1 MKRAVALVVPAAII
15 TGVVLFY
22 FLFDARKITWL
33 PQCPFHLLTGLYCPG
48 CGSQRALSS
57 LLHGEFLQATRF
69 NVLMVASLPLLFYS
83 ALVQVINKTTGNTF
97 IQKIFY
103 SSLFVRIV
111 LIIILVFWVL
121 RNLPVFPFYF
131 LSPQQ
136 L

>member
-1 MKRAVALVVPAAII
+1 MKRAVALLAPAAII
-15 TGVVLFY
+15 SGIVLFY

-33 PQCPFHLLTGLYCPG
+33 PQCPFHFFTGLYCPG

-57 LLHGEFLQATRF
+57 LLHGEILQATRF
-69 NVLMVASLPLLFYS
+69 NVLMVASIPLLFYS
-83 ALVQVINKTTGNTF
+83 AMVQVINKTTGNTF

-103 SSLFVRIV
+103 SSVFVRVV
-111 LIIILVFWVL
+111 LIVILVFWVL

-131 LSPQQ
+131 LAPQQ